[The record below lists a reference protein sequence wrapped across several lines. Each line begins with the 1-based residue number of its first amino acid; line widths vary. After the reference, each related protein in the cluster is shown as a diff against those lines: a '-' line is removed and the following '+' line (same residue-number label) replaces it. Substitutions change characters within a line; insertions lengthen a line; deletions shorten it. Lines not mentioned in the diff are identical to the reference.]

1 MKAHSVSL
9 IALLVDVALG
19 GLARSDDRDCYLID
33 GPDAGY
39 FQHRLFYDFRNVPI
53 DGDSTYIVA
62 LAIVSEVE
70 ASGDG
75 PVTNSDSNPY
85 PFVYSNQHVYISRN
99 TTDGSE
105 HSTYLI
111 LPAVMEQTF
120 LSASQIISTHAD
132 VLNLVGPSAEL
143 QALDNADTESDSF
156 HLVDSGAVVGLFF
169 YHSGTQETDINISMR
184 DATTQICYSNQP
196 FSSRQQIN

>member
-9 IALLVDVALG
+9 IALLIDVALG

-39 FQHRLFYDFRNVPI
+39 FQHRLFYDFRNVPN

-62 LAIVSEVE
+62 PAILSEVE

-75 PVTNSDSNPY
+75 PVTKPDSNPY

-99 TTDGSE
+99 TTYSSE
-105 HSTYLI
+105 HSTYLM
-111 LPAVMEQTF
+111 LPAVMKQTF
-120 LSASQIISTHAD
+120 LSASHISTQAD

-143 QALDNADTESDSF
+143 QALDNADTESDSS

-169 YHSGTQETDINISMR
+169 YQSETQETDIEISTR
-184 DATTQICYSNQP
+184 DTTTQICYSNQP
-196 FSSRQQIN
+196 SSSRQQIN